1 LRAQAY
7 AELGD
12 FILTATEQ
20 GLGPDS
26 LLSDERDN
34 RSEGEPVSG
43 RRRSRRI
50 GAGVSVRQIKAA
62 RALLG
67 WTQKDLANYAGVA
80 APTVARIEAVEGEL
94 RASGHTA
101 ARILRAFRAAGIL
114 FASDADGEAV
124 TTSPTVL
131 TSTAVRLA

>member
-1 LRAQAY
+1 M
-7 AELGD
+7 
-12 FILTATEQ
+12 
-20 GLGPDS
+20 
-26 LLSDERDN
+26 
-34 RSEGEPVSG
+34 
-43 RRRSRRI
+43 
-50 GAGVSVRQIKAA
+50 RQIKAA

>member
-1 LRAQAY
+1 
-7 AELGD
+7 LGD
-12 FILTATEQ
+12 FQVATVNQ
-20 GLGPDS
+20 GFGSEPAPLG
-26 LLSDERDN
+26 ERDDKAD
-34 RSEGEPVSG
+34 SSLAAA

-67 WTQKDLANYAGVA
+67 WTQKDLAGFAGVA
-80 APTVARIEAVEGEL
+80 APTVARIEAVDGEL

-101 ARILRAFRAAGIL
+101 ARILKAFRAAGVL
-114 FASDADGEAV
+114 FASNADGEAV

-131 TSTAVRLA
+131 TATALHLL

>member
-1 LRAQAY
+1 M
-7 AELGD
+7 LG
-12 FILTATEQ
+12 
-20 GLGPDS
+20 
-26 LLSDERDN
+26 DERDD
-34 RSEGEPVSG
+34 RSGGEPAPA
-43 RRRSRRI
+43 RRRSRRV

-67 WTQKDLANYAGVA
+67 WTQKDLAGFAGVA
-80 APTVARIEAVEGEL
+80 APTVARIEAVDGEL

-101 ARILRAFRAAGIL
+101 ARILKAFRAAGIL

-131 TSTAVRLA
+131 TSTAVQLL

>member
-1 LRAQAY
+1 MSA
-7 AELGD
+7 
-12 FILTATEQ
+12 EQ
-20 GLGPDS
+20 GLGPDAR
-26 LLSDERDN
+26 LIDEREG
-34 RSEGEPVSG
+34 RSESEPAPV

-67 WTQKDLANYAGVA
+67 WTQKDLAALAGVA
-80 APTVARIEAVEGEL
+80 APTVARIEAVDGEF

-101 ARILRAFRAAGIL
+101 ARILKAFRSAGLL

-131 TSTAVRLA
+131 TATALHRL